1 MENTVTWDT
10 IFNRYKSLGID
21 PSDAA
26 YRADQWE
33 KRQHQ
38 DRWANCPSTHCER
51 WHECRSPYDCSARV
65 SRGGGGEKMNQRKD
79 DYMRGYGDGFKDGLA
94 EAKRSDRRRPEPN
107 QPDMTHE
114 ADIRVISDVQ
124 T

>member
-1 MENTVTWDT
+1 MGKAPAPGQVGKLPEHALRTLARMQIAV
-10 IFNRYKSLGID
+10 RLLC
-21 PSDAA
+21 A
-26 YRADQWE
+26 
-33 KRQHQ
+33 RQ
-38 DRWANCPSTHCER
+38 S
-51 WHECRSPYDCSARV
+51 
-65 SRGGGGEKMNQRKD
+65 GGGGEKMNQRKD